1 MAASTCNQGKL
12 YICTYKNLFSLQ
24 RNQEEISG
32 IPKESRKRLL
42 KYFLFFLE
50 KRFVALSYLSV
61 VTVLYLDSSN
71 SIAYLKLIKFSRT
84 FLVTVVTFN
93 ICLKMLLIHW
103 KMLSTYVVRDIDEN
117 CYVKSLDQRV
127 KRKTKNGKILK
138 K

>member
-61 VTVLYLDSSN
+61 ITVLYLDSSN
-71 SIAYLKLIKFSRT
+71 SIAHLKFIKLSRT
-84 FLVTVVTFN
+84 FLVTVAIFN

-103 KMLSTYVVRDIDEN
+103 KMLSTDAVRDIDGN
-117 CYVKSLDQRV
+117 CYVKSLEQRV
-127 KRKTKNGKILK
+127 RRGTKNSRTLK